1 MPGSPPPPLTIRELA
16 KLAGVSRSTASLAMQ
31 NHPRLTQKTRDHV
44 RKIAA
49 EHGYTPDPLT
59 STLMSHLRISRKN
72 RGTETLAYL
81 TAWNSSEGWR
91 VSYNHQA
98 MFEGARARAEAMG
111 YRLEHFWAREP
122 GMSGARLSKILYTR
136 AIRGVIIAPL
146 LRPRGHLSLDW
157 SHLATAAIA
166 FTTVKPDLHRATHSH
181 YNGMMMALRRLKH
194 LGYQRIGLANL
205 SDQMERVNN
214 GWLAGYLVYDQS
226 IPSKRQVPPL
236 LLKSWDKKHFAAW
249 MEIYRPDAIVSN
261 HLDPLNFVKELGY
274 SVPDEIGFA
283 RLDLAMVEVKV
294 AGIDQEPHLVAAA
307 AVDLVI
313 EQLHQNEF
321 GLPAR
326 PKVVH
331 LDGIWKDG
339 ETVRRPAVNQ
349 ADSFGL
355 STDPSL
361 A

>member
-1 MPGSPPPPLTIRELA
+1 MDGVVDSPKMARSSSITIRELA

-59 STLMSHLRISRKN
+59 STLMSHLRISRKH
-72 RGTETLAYL
+72 RGAETLAYL
-81 TAWNSSEGWR
+81 TSWNSAEGWR
-91 VSYNHQA
+91 ISYNHQEMYA
-98 MFEGARARAEAMG
+98 GAKERAESMG
-111 YRLEHFWAREP
+111 YNLEHFWAREP
-122 GMSGARLSKILYTR
+122 GMSGERLSKILYTR
-136 AIRGVIIAPL
+136 AIRGVVIAPL
-146 LRPRGHLSLDW
+146 LRPRGHVSLDW

-181 YNGMMMALRRLKH
+181 YNGMVTVLRRLRH

-205 SDQMERVNN
+205 SDQIERVNN
-214 GWLAGYLVYDQS
+214 GWLAAYLVHEQG
-226 IPSKRQVPPL
+226 IPAKRQIPPL

-261 HLDPLNFVKELGY
+261 HLEPLNFIRELGY
-274 SVPDEIGFA
+274 SVPDEVGFA
-283 RLDLAMVEVKV
+283 RLDLATEQGI
-294 AGIDQEPHLVAAA
+294 AGIDQEPRLVAAA

-313 EQLHQNEF
+313 GQLHQNEF

-326 PKVVH
+326 PKIVH
-331 LDGIWKDG
+331 LDGIWKEG
-339 ETVRRPAVNQ
+339 GTVRRPRTQ
-349 ADSFGL
+349 
-355 STDPSL
+355 
-361 A
+361 